1 MICQLNPQMFGFVS
15 QRRYWILHSVKLSLA
30 FETPPTNTA
39 LAGRKLTRIEFAPD
53 ATDPDTKG
61 WIKVAAQTASA
72 RWVSKTIGND
82 AHCEVS
88 APRHSL
94 DLALAGKGIAVLPTF
109 IGDAQPTLQR
119 VSETIPE
126 LTHDQWIVTHSN
138 DQHCPRIPTGCALYC
153 SHEGLKHTF
162 D

>member
-1 MICQLNPQMFGFVS
+1 
-15 QRRYWILHSVKLSLA
+15 LHSKRPL
-30 FETPPTNTA
+30 TDTA
-39 LAGRKLTRIEFAPD
+39 LAGRKPTRIEFAPY
-53 ATDPDTKG
+53 ATDPDTKV

-72 RWVSKTIGND
+72 HWASKTIGND

-94 DLALAGKGIAVLPTF
+94 DLALAEKGIAVLPPF

-119 VSETIPE
+119 VGETIPE
-126 LTHDQWIVTHSN
+126 LTHDQWIVTHSD

-153 SHEGLKHTF
+153 SHDGLKHTF